1 MKLFTHTRTVAGSIC
16 QVGAW
21 MEDSGALEDD
31 EMYAALLNRLNR
43 YYYDF
48 RGIRVTRKTP
58 AEIGGV
64 FESFGTYAIE
74 AYANK
79 RGLLS
84 RIWQRIMRSAPVVDQ
99 EV

>member
-21 MEDSGALEDD
+21 MEDSGALGDD
-31 EMYAALLNRLNR
+31 EMYATLLNRLNR
-43 YYYDF
+43 YYYNF

-64 FESFGTYAIE
+64 FESFGTYAIT

-84 RIWQRIMRSAPVVDQ
+84 RIRQRIMRSAPITEQ

>member
-16 QVGAW
+16 HVGAW

-43 YYYDF
+43 YYYNF

-64 FESFGTYAIE
+64 FESFGTYAIK

-84 RIWQRIMRSAPVVDQ
+84 RIKQRLCADAPITDM
-99 EV
+99 ED

>member
-1 MKLFTHTRTVAGSIC
+1 MKLFSRTVAGKTHHVS
-16 QVGAW
+16 AW
-21 MEDSGALEDD
+21 MEDKGLPEDV
-31 EMYAALLNRLNR
+31 MYAELLNALNR
-43 YYYDF
+43 YYYNF

-64 FESFGTYAIE
+64 FESFGTYAIT

-84 RIWQRIMRSAPVVDQ
+84 RIWQRIMRSAPIIEQ